1 MKVFNWKKILPYAVA
16 IVAFVAV
23 AMIYCAPVLEGKV
36 LVQGDVNNWKGAAQ
50 EARAY
55 YDEHGTRTWWTNSMF
70 SGMPTYQI
78 TGSLP
83 SGEVRNGMA
92 KVAHLG
98 MEGGWE
104 AIGIIFAYF
113 FGFFLMLRC
122 FKVNPWLSIIGG
134 LAIGLSTYFLL
145 IIPAGHVTK
154 AMALG
159 FLAPVIGGFYA
170 IFRKQY
176 WLGAPLT
183 TLYGILGITLH
194 PQMTYY
200 IFMLIGIMACAELY
214 IHIKDKAWKD
224 LGISVGVVTLS
235 LLLVVGT
242 KASWLEMNQNYLKET
257 MRGGH
262 SELTSNSD
270 SGPTSNSNSG
280 LSLDYATAWSYGVG
294 ETMTFLIPNWEG
306 GASGYN
312 VGENSQL
319 YETIKKSGVD
329 KRWAKQY
336 CEHAPTYRGEKAFT
350 SGPVYMGAIICFLFV
365 LGLLIVP
372 GPYKWALLIATLF
385 SVALAWGR
393 NMMWLTELF
402 FNYFPMYNKFRAV
415 ESILVVAEITMPL
428 LGILALQQIVDK
440 KVAWEKLRMNMF
452 IAGGITMGL
461 CLFFALFAGVV
472 DVTSS
477 YDVQWKNQLFAMF
490 SEAIKD
496 KHKVTLIVQQF
507 SNAILADRI
516 ELIKADAWRSF
527 IFIALGFAV
536 VYWYAWKSQSLN
548 TKHSTLNYVLYAAL
562 AALVLVDMIPV
573 NKRFFGDDNFVK
585 AKDAEAY
592 FAMQPYEQQILQD
605 KDPNF
610 RVLNLTSNTFN
621 DARTSYRLKSIGGYS
636 AAKLRRYQDLIDE
649 HISKEMNPLMQTIMQ
664 TQGFMLPDANEG
676 KNFPVLNML
685 NMKYAVVHTQ
695 GSRQVPVMNP
705 YAMGNCW
712 FVDEVILVDT
722 PDEECAALKTLDLHT
737 QAVADKKFAAS
748 LDITQP
754 EVAPLMAFDQNAI
767 TLTSYAPNCLAYVAM
782 TEQNKV
788 AVFSEIYYPHDW
800 HLYLVDREG
809 KNSVEIPLARVNY
822 TLRAA
827 VIPAGA
833 HQLRMVFEPH
843 ALKTD
848 KACMAILILALLL
861 SAGALTSPLWRK
873 KKTILL

>member
-1 MKVFNWKKILPYAVA
+1 MKNFDWKKILPYAVA

-23 AMIYCAPVLEGKV
+23 AMIYCAPLLEGKV
-36 LVQGDVNNWKGAAQ
+36 LVQGDVNNWKGVAQ

-55 YDEHGTRTWWTNSMF
+55 YDEHGTRTWWTNSTF

-83 SGEVRNGMA
+83 SGELRNGMA

-134 LAIGLSTYFLL
+134 LAIGFSTYFFL

-176 WLGAPLT
+176 WLGAPLVM
-183 TLYGILGITLH
+183 LYGIMSINLH

-200 IFMLIGIMACAELY
+200 IFMLIGVLACAELY

-224 LGISVGVVTLS
+224 LGISLGVLILS

-242 KASWLEMNQNYLKET
+242 KVSWLEMNQSYLKET

-262 SELTSNSD
+262 SELNR
-270 SGPTSNSNSG
+270 SGDNKEKPVG
-280 LSLDYATAWSYGVG
+280 LDFDYATAWSYGVD
-294 ETMTFLIPNWEG
+294 ETMTLLIPNWEG
-306 GASGYN
+306 GASGYD
-312 VGENSQL
+312 VGA
-319 YETIKKSGVD
+319 KSGLCKTMVNNRIP
-329 KRWAKQY
+329 KRSAEQF
-336 CEHAPTYRGEKAFT
+336 CSQAPVYRGEKAFT
-350 SGPVYMGAIICFLFV
+350 SGPVYVGAIICFLFV

-372 GPYKWALLIATLF
+372 GPYKWALLVATLF

-440 KVAWEKLRMNMF
+440 KIAWEKLRVNMF

-461 CLFFALFAGVV
+461 CLIFALFTGVV

-477 YDVQWKNQLFAMF
+477 YDAQWVNQVPAWLRDAIYDERVAM
-490 SEAIKD
+490 
-496 KHKVTLIVQQF
+496 
-507 SNAILADRI
+507 
-516 ELIKADAWRSF
+516 IKADAWRSF
-527 IFIALGFAV
+527 IYIALGFAIIF
-536 VYWYAWKSQSLN
+536 WYAWQSQKEEQKKYSYIL
-548 TKHSTLNYVLYAAL
+548 YGVLAV
-562 AALVLVDMIPV
+562 LVLADMVPV
-573 NKRFFGDDNFVK
+573 NKRFFGNDHFVK
-585 AKDAEAY
+585 AKDADAY

-605 KDPNF
+605 KTYY
-610 RVLNLTSNTFN
+610 RVLNLATNTFN
-621 DARTSYRLKSIGGYS
+621 DARTSYRLNSIGGYH

-649 HISKEMNPLMQTIMQ
+649 HISREMNPFLQAVMR
-664 TQGFMLPDANEG
+664 TQGFMLPDENAG
-676 KNFPVLNML
+676 KDFAVLNML
-685 NMKYAVVHTQ
+685 NMKYAVVPTQ

-722 PDEECAALKTLDLHT
+722 PDEECAALRTIDLYK
-737 QAVADKKFAAS
+737 QAVADKKFATE
-748 LDITQP
+748 LDVTRT
-754 EVAPLMAFDQNAI
+754 EVAPLMAFDKNEI
-767 TLTSYAPNCLAYVAM
+767 ELTSYQPNCLEYIAM

-800 HLYLVDREG
+800 HLYIVDKDG
-809 KNSVEIPLARVNY
+809 NNNIEIPLARVNY

-848 KACMAILILALLL
+848 KASMAIMILALFL
-861 SAGALTSPLWRK
+861 SVGGLTYPLWRRK
-873 KKTILL
+873 K

>member
-1 MKVFNWKKILPYAVA
+1 MKIDWKKILPYAVA

-23 AMIYCAPVLEGKV
+23 AMIYCAPILEGKV

-50 EARAY
+50 EARTF
-55 YDEHGTRTWWTNSMF
+55 YDENGTRTWWTNSMF
-70 SGMPTYQI
+70 GGMPTYQI

-134 LAIGLSTYFLL
+134 LAIGFSTYFFL

-176 WLGAPLT
+176 WLGAPLVM
-183 TLYGILGITLH
+183 LYGILGITLH

-224 LGISVGVVTLS
+224 LGISLGVLALS

-242 KASWLEMNQNYLKET
+242 KVSWLEMNQSYLKET

-262 SELTSNSD
+262 SEL
-270 SGPTSNSNSG
+270 GERQEAKGERREAKGGG
-280 LSLDYATAWSYGVG
+280 LDLDYATAWSYGVD

-312 VGENSQL
+312 VGAKSDL
-319 YETIKKSGVD
+319 CETMVKNRVP
-329 KRWAKQY
+329 KRSAEQF
-336 CEHAPTYRGEKAFT
+336 CQQVPTYRGEKPFT

-372 GPYKWALLIATLF
+372 GPYKWALLVATLF

-440 KVAWEKLRMNMF
+440 KVTWDKLK
-452 IAGGITMGL
+452 IHLITAGGITGGI
-461 CLFFALFAGVV
+461 CLFFALFTSVV

-477 YDVQWKNQLFAMF
+477 YDAQWVSQVPAWLRDAIYDERVAM
-490 SEAIKD
+490 
-496 KHKVTLIVQQF
+496 
-507 SNAILADRI
+507 
-516 ELIKADAWRSF
+516 IKADAWRSF

-536 VYWYAWKSQSLN
+536 VYWYAWRGERLEAKGERQWL
-548 TKHSTLNYVLYAAL
+548 LYAAL

-573 NKRFFGDDNFVK
+573 NKRFFGSDNFMK

-592 FAMQPYEQQILQD
+592 FKMQPYEQKILED
-605 KDPNF
+605 TSYY
-610 RVLNLTSNTFN
+610 RVLNLATNTFN

-664 TQGFMLPDANEG
+664 TQGFMLPDENAG
-676 KNFPVLNML
+676 KDFPVLNML
-685 NMKYAVVHTQ
+685 NMKYAVVPLQ
-695 GSRQVPVMNP
+695 GSRQEPVMNP

-712 FVDEVILVDT
+712 FVDEVVWVDT
-722 PDEECAALKTLDLHT
+722 PDEECAALRTLDLHK
-737 QAVADKKFAAS
+737 QAVADKKFAEV
-748 LDITQP
+748 LDVTKP
-754 EVAPLMAFDQNAI
+754 EVTPLMAFDKNAI
-767 TLTSYAPNCLAYVAM
+767 VLTSYQPNCLEYVAM

-788 AVFSEIYYPHDW
+788 AIFSEIYYPHDW
-800 HLYLVDREG
+800 HLYVVDQDG
-809 KNSVEIPLARVNY
+809 NNSVEIPLARVNY

-833 HQLRMVFEPH
+833 HKLRMVFEPH

-848 KACMAILILALLL
+848 KASMAILILALLL

-873 KKTILL
+873 KK

>member
-1 MKVFNWKKILPYAVA
+1 MKQLDWKKLMPYAVA
-16 IVAFVAV
+16 IVAFVAI
-23 AMIYCAPVLEGKV
+23 AMIYCAPLLEGKV

-50 EARAY
+50 EARAF
-55 YDEHGTRTWWTNSMF
+55 YDEHGYSPWWTNSMF

-78 TGSLP
+78 TGNLP
-83 SGEVRNGMA
+83 TSELRA
-92 KVAHLG
+92 T
-98 MEGGWE
+98 MEQISHAGFAGDWT
-104 AIGIIFAYF
+104 IVGIIFAYF
-113 FGFFLMLRC
+113 FGLFLMLRC

-145 IIPAGHVTK
+145 IIPAGHMTK
-154 AMALG
+154 AAALG

-176 WLGAPLT
+176 WLGAPLVAIYG
-183 TLYGILGITLH
+183 TLSLNLH

-200 IFMLIGIMACAELY
+200 IFMLIGVLACAELY

-224 LGISVGVVTLS
+224 LGISVGVLAIS
-235 LLLVVGT
+235 LLLVFGT
-242 KASWLEMNQNYLKET
+242 KLSWLEMNQSYLKET

-262 SELTSNSD
+262 SELTR
-270 SGPTSNSNSG
+270 SGDDKSKPAG
-280 LSLDYATAWSYGVG
+280 LDLDYATAWSYGVD

-312 VGENSQL
+312 VGEKSQL
-319 YETIKKSGVD
+319 CETMKDNGVP
-329 KRWAKQY
+329 KRSAEQF
-336 CEHAPTYRGEKAFT
+336 CQQVPTYRGEKAFT

-372 GPYKWALLIATLF
+372 GPYKWALLVATLF

-440 KVAWEKLRMNMF
+440 KIAWEKLRVNMF
-452 IAGGITMGL
+452 IAGGITAGL
-461 CLFFALFAGVV
+461 CLFFALFASVV

-477 YDVQWKNQLFAMF
+477 YDAQWVNQVPAWLRDAIFDERTAM
-490 SEAIKD
+490 
-496 KHKVTLIVQQF
+496 
-507 SNAILADRI
+507 
-516 ELIKADAWRSF
+516 IKADAWRSF
-527 IFIALGFAV
+527 IFIVLGFAV
-536 VYWYAWKSQSLN
+536 IYWYAWKSN
-548 TKHSTLNYVLYAAL
+548 TQPLASSPYRRITFYGAL
-562 AALVLVDMIPV
+562 AVLVLADMLPV
-573 NKRFFGDDNFVK
+573 NKRFFGNDHFVK
-585 AKDAEAY
+585 AKDADAY

-610 RVLNLTSNTFN
+610 RVLNLATNTFN

-676 KNFPVLNML
+676 KDFPVLNML
-685 NMKYAVVHTQ
+685 NMKYTVVPLQ
-695 GSRQVPVMNP
+695 GGKQAPVQNP

-722 PDEECAALKTLDLHT
+722 PDEECALLSEIDLHK
-737 QAVADKKFAAS
+737 QAVADKKFAEA
-748 LDITQP
+748 LDITKP
-754 EVAPLMAFDQNAI
+754 EVTPLMAFDESSI
-767 TLTSYAPNCLAYVAM
+767 ELTSYAPNCLQYESM
-782 TEQNKV
+782 NERNQV
-788 AVFSEIYYPHDW
+788 AVFSEIYYPYDW
-800 HLYLVDREG
+800 HLYIVNNNGEKMEL
-809 KNSVEIPLARVNY
+809 PLARVNY

-827 VIPAGA
+827 VIPAGH
-833 HQLRMVFEPH
+833 HQLVMEFQPH
-843 ALKTD
+843 ALQLD
-848 KACMAILILALLL
+848 KWSMAIMLLVLLL
-861 SAGALTSPLWRK
+861 SFCGLTYPLWKQYIK
-873 KKTILL
+873 KNS

>member
-1 MKVFNWKKILPYAVA
+1 MNMKIDWKKILPYIVA

-23 AMIYCAPVLEGKV
+23 AMIYCAPILEGKV
-36 LVQGDVNNWKGAAQ
+36 MVQGDVNNWKGAAQ
-50 EARAY
+50 EARAF
-55 YDEHGTRTWWTNSMF
+55 YDANGTRTWWTNSMF
-70 SGMPTYQI
+70 GGMPTYQI

-92 KVAHLG
+92 KIAHLG

-134 LAIGLSTYFLL
+134 LAIGFSTYFFL
-145 IIPAGHVTK
+145 IIPAGHITK

-176 WLGAPLT
+176 WLGAPLMV
-183 TLYGILGITLH
+183 LYGILSITLH

-214 IHIKDKAWKD
+214 IHIKEKAWKD
-224 LGISVGVVTLS
+224 LGISVGVVALC
-235 LLLVVGT
+235 LLLIVGT
-242 KASWLEMNQNYLKET
+242 KVSWLEMNQNYLKET

-262 SELTSNSD
+262 SELTRADEDKSK
-270 SGPTSNSNSG
+270 PAG
-280 LSLDYATAWSYGVG
+280 LDFDYATAWSYGVG

-312 VGENSQL
+312 VGEKSQL
-319 YETIKKSGVD
+319 CETMKQNGVP
-329 KRWAKQY
+329 KRSAEQF
-336 CEHAPTYRGEKAFT
+336 CGQVPTYRGEKAFT

-365 LGLLIVP
+365 LGLLIVS

-428 LGILALQQIVDK
+428 LGIMALQQVVEK
-440 KVAWEKLRMNMF
+440 KIAWNKLKIN
-452 IAGGITMGL
+452 ILTAAGITGGL
-461 CLFFALFAGVV
+461 CLIFALFGGAV

-477 YDVQWKNQLFAMF
+477 YDSQWVSQVPAWL
-490 SEAIKD
+490 KD
-496 KHKVTLIVQQF
+496 
-507 SNAILADRI
+507 AILDERVAM
-516 ELIKADAWRSF
+516 IKADAWRSL
-527 IFIALGFAV
+527 IFIVLGSGL

-548 TKHSTLNYVLYAAL
+548 TQHPTLNYALYAAL

-573 NKRFFGDDNFVK
+573 NKRFFGNDNFVK
-585 AKDAEAY
+585 AKDAERY
-592 FAMQPYEQQILQD
+592 FAIQPYEEQILQD
-605 KDPNF
+605 ESYY
-610 RVLNLTSNTFN
+610 RVLNLATNTFN

-649 HISKEMNPLMQTIMQ
+649 HISQEMNPLMQTIMR
-664 TQGFMLPDANEG
+664 TQGFMLPDENAG
-676 KNFPVLNML
+676 KDFPVLNML
-685 NMKYAVVHTQ
+685 NMKYAIMPLQ
-695 GSRQVPVMNP
+695 GGKQVPVQNP

-712 FVDEVILVDT
+712 FVDEVVLVDT
-722 PDEECAALKTLDLHT
+722 PDEECAALRTLDLHT
-737 QAVADKKFAAS
+737 QAVADKKFAAA
-748 LDITQP
+748 LDVTKP
-754 EVAPLMAFDQNAI
+754 EVAPLMAFDENVI
-767 TLTSYAPNCLAYVAM
+767 ELTSYQPNCLEYVAM

-788 AVFSEIYYPHDW
+788 AVFSEIYYPYDW
-800 HLYLVDREG
+800 HLYIVDKEG
-809 KNSVEIPLARVNY
+809 NNSLEIPLARVNY

-873 KKTILL
+873 KAVNVG

>member
-1 MKVFNWKKILPYAVA
+1 MKFDWKKILPYAVA

-36 LVQGDVNNWKGAAQ
+36 LIQGDVNNWKGAAQ
-50 EARAY
+50 EARTFY
-55 YDEHGTRTWWTNSMF
+55 EENGTRTWWTNSMF
-70 SGMPTYQI
+70 GGMPTYQI

-92 KVAHLG
+92 KIAHLG

-104 AIGIIFAYF
+104 IMGIIFAYF

-122 FKVNPWLSIIGG
+122 FKINPWLSIIGG
-134 LAIGLSTYFLL
+134 LAIGFSTYFFL
-145 IIPAGHVTK
+145 IIPAGHITK

-176 WLGAPLT
+176 WLGAPLMV
-183 TLYGILGITLH
+183 LYGILSITLH

-200 IFMLIGIMACAELY
+200 VFMLIGIMACAELY
-214 IHIKDKAWKD
+214 IHIKEKAWKD
-224 LGISVGVVTLS
+224 LGISVGVVALS
-235 LLLVVGT
+235 LLLIIGT
-242 KASWLEMNQNYLKET
+242 KISWLEMNQNYLKET

-262 SELTSNSD
+262 SELTRAGDDKSK
-270 SGPTSNSNSG
+270 PAG
-280 LSLDYATAWSYGVG
+280 LDLDYATAWSYGVD

-312 VGENSQL
+312 VGAKSDL
-319 YETIKKSGVD
+319 CETMKQNGVP
-329 KRWAKQY
+329 KRSAEQF
-336 CEHAPTYRGEKAFT
+336 CEQVPTYRGEKAFT

-365 LGLLIVP
+365 LGLLIVN
-372 GPYKWALLIATLF
+372 GPYKWALLAATLF

-415 ESILVVAEITMPL
+415 ESILVVAEITIPL
-428 LGILALQQIVDK
+428 LGILALQQVVEKNIVWDK
-440 KVAWEKLRMNMF
+440 LKISILTA
-452 IAGGITMGL
+452 AGITGGL
-461 CLFFALFAGVV
+461 CLVFALFGGAV
-472 DVTSS
+472 DITSS
-477 YDVQWKNQLFAMF
+477 YDSQWVSQVPEWLK
-490 SEAIKD
+490 EAIFAER
-496 KHKVTLIVQQF
+496 V
-507 SNAILADRI
+507 AM
-516 ELIKADAWRSF
+516 IKADAWRSL
-527 IFIALGFAV
+527 IFIVLGAGL
-536 VYWYAWKSQSLN
+536 VYWYAWKVNSSSSNFKL
-548 TKHSTLNYVLYAAL
+548 STLNYALYAAL

-573 NKRFFGDDNFVK
+573 NKRFFGNNHFVNEK
-585 AKDAEAY
+585 VADRTFRMEE
-592 FAMQPYEQQILQD
+592 YEKEILQD
-605 KDPNF
+605 QSYY
-610 RVLNLTSNTFN
+610 RVLNLATNTFN

-649 HISKEMNPLMQTIMQ
+649 HISREMNPLMQTVMR
-664 TQGFMLPDANEG
+664 TQGFMLPDDNEG
-676 KNFPVLNML
+676 KDFAVLNML
-685 NMKYAVVHTQ
+685 NMKYAIVPLQ
-695 GSRQVPVMNP
+695 GGQKAPVQNP

-712 FVDEVILVDT
+712 FVDEVIFVDT
-722 PDEECAALKTLDLHT
+722 PDEECAALRTLDLHK
-737 QAVADKKFAAS
+737 QAVADKKFTAS
-748 LDITQP
+748 LDITKP
-754 EVAPLMAFDQNAI
+754 EIAPLMAFDKNAI
-767 TLTSYAPNCLAYVAM
+767 TLTSYQPNCLEYVTM
-782 TEQNKV
+782 SEQNKV

-800 HLYLVDREG
+800 HLYLVDKDG
-809 KNSVEIPLARVNY
+809 NNSIEIPLARVNY

-861 SAGALTSPLWRK
+861 CAATLTSPLWRK
-873 KKTILL
+873 KKQ

>member
-1 MKVFNWKKILPYAVA
+1 MKNFDWKKILPYAVA

-23 AMIYCAPVLEGKV
+23 AMIYCAPILEGKV

-50 EARAY
+50 EARSF

-70 SGMPTYQI
+70 GGMPTYQI

-224 LGISVGVVTLS
+224 LGISVGVVALS
-235 LLLVVGT
+235 LVLVVGT

-262 SELTSNSD
+262 SELSQ
-270 SGPTSNSNSG
+270 PTPAPSLKGREKSAG
-280 LSLDYATAWSYGVG
+280 LDLDYATAWSYGVG

-312 VGENSQL
+312 VGEKSQL
-319 YETIKKSGVD
+319 CETMVKNRVP
-329 KRWAKQY
+329 KRSAEQF
-336 CEHAPTYRGEKAFT
+336 CEQVPTYRGEKAFT

-461 CLFFALFAGVV
+461 CLIFALFTGIV

-477 YDVQWKNQLFAMF
+477 YDAQWVNQVPAWLRDAIYDERVAM
-490 SEAIKD
+490 
-496 KHKVTLIVQQF
+496 
-507 SNAILADRI
+507 
-516 ELIKADAWRSF
+516 IKADAWRSF

-536 VYWYAWKSQSLN
+536 VYWYAWKSSSDSLN
-548 TKHSTLNYVLYAAL
+548 TKHSTLNYVLYVAL

-573 NKRFFGDDNFVK
+573 NKRFFGSDNFMK

-592 FAMQPYEQQILQD
+592 FKMQPYEQKILED
-605 KDPNF
+605 TSYY
-610 RVLNLTSNTFN
+610 RVLNLATNTFN

-664 TQGFMLPDANEG
+664 TQGFMLPVENAG
-676 KNFPVLNML
+676 KDFPVLNML
-685 NMKYAVVHTQ
+685 NMKYAVVPLQ
-695 GSRQVPVMNP
+695 GSRQEPVMNP

-712 FVDEVILVDT
+712 FVDEVVWVDT
-722 PDEECAALKTLDLHT
+722 PDEECAALRTLDLHK
-737 QAVADKKFAAS
+737 QAVADKKFAEV
-748 LDITQP
+748 LDVTKP
-754 EVAPLMAFDQNAI
+754 GVTPLMAFDKNAI
-767 TLTSYAPNCLAYVAM
+767 VLTSYQPNCLEYVTM
-782 TEQNKV
+782 SEQNKV

-800 HLYLVDREG
+800 HLYVVDQDG
-809 KNSVEIPLARVNY
+809 NNSIEIPLARVNY

-848 KACMAILILALLL
+848 KACMIILILALLL

-873 KKTILL
+873 KK

>member
-1 MKVFNWKKILPYAVA
+1 MKIDWKKILPYAVA

-23 AMIYCAPVLEGKV
+23 AMIYCAPALEGKV

-50 EARAY
+50 EARAF
-55 YDEHGTRTWWTNSMF
+55 YDEHGSRTWWTNSMF
-70 SGMPTYQI
+70 GGMPTYQI

-154 AMALG
+154 AVALG

-176 WLGAPLT
+176 WLGAPLVM
-183 TLYGILGITLH
+183 LYGIMSINLH

-200 IFMLIGIMACAELY
+200 IFMLIGVLACAELY

-224 LGISVGVVTLS
+224 LGISLGVLVLS

-242 KASWLEMNQNYLKET
+242 KASWLEMNQSYLKET

-262 SELTSNSD
+262 SEL
-270 SGPTSNSNSG
+270 GERQEAKGERREARGGG
-280 LSLDYATAWSYGVG
+280 LDLDYATAWSYGVD

-312 VGENSQL
+312 VGAKSDL
-319 YETIKKSGVD
+319 CETMVKNRVP
-329 KRWAKQY
+329 KRSAEQF
-336 CEHAPTYRGEKAFT
+336 CQQVPTYRGEKAFT

-372 GPYKWALLIATLF
+372 GPYKWALLVATLF

-440 KVAWEKLRMNMF
+440 KVAWEKLRVNMF
-452 IAGGITMGL
+452 IAGGVTAGL
-461 CLFFALFAGVV
+461 CLIFALFTGMV

-477 YDVQWKNQLFAMF
+477 YDAQWVNQVPAWLRDAIYDERVAM
-490 SEAIKD
+490 
-496 KHKVTLIVQQF
+496 
-507 SNAILADRI
+507 
-516 ELIKADAWRSF
+516 IKADAWRSL
-527 IFIALGFAV
+527 IFIVLGAGL
-536 VYWYAWKSQSLN
+536 VYWYSWQAMRREGDKAMKKW
-548 TKHSTLNYVLYAAL
+548 TIGFYALL
-562 AALVLVDMIPV
+562 AALVLADMVPV
-573 NKRFFGDDNFVK
+573 NKRFFGNDNFVK
-585 AKDAEAY
+585 AKDAERY
-592 FAMQPYEQQILQD
+592 FAIQPYEEQILED
-605 KDPNF
+605 ESYY
-610 RVLNLTSNTFN
+610 RVLNLATNTFN

-649 HISKEMNPLMQTIMQ
+649 HISQEMNPLMQTVMR
-664 TQGFMLPDANEG
+664 TQGFMLPDENVG
-676 KNFPVLNML
+676 KDFPVLNML
-685 NMKYAVVHTQ
+685 NMKYAVMPLQ
-695 GSRQVPVMNP
+695 GGQQVPVMNP

-722 PDEECAALKTLDLHT
+722 PDEECAALRTLDLHK
-737 QAVADKKFAAS
+737 QAVADKKFAEV
-748 LDITQP
+748 LDITKP
-754 EVAPLMAFDQNAI
+754 EVTPLMAFDENVI
-767 TLTSYAPNCLAYVAM
+767 ELTSYAPNCLEYVAM

-788 AVFSEIYYPHDW
+788 AVFSEIYYPYDW
-800 HLYLVDREG
+800 HLYMVDRDG
-809 KNSVEIPLARVNY
+809 NNSVEIPLARVNY

-861 SAGALTSPLWRK
+861 SVGALTSPLWRK
-873 KKTILL
+873 KK